1 LFYLKKIIRIA
12 MHSTINTNLRL
23 TGVTLVYASTTV
35 AQLESEN
42 YLHRITHSAIEKHNI
57 YARAGIFTLLFSDIF
72 GYKKKRTRDRYLAS
86 SSLQVY
92 LNFFFTLHCLCGL
105 FFKKEWVLSFFL
117 NIFFGL
123 KWTGFWYFRWIAYF

>member
-1 LFYLKKIIRIA
+1 

-92 LNFFFTLHCLCGL
+92 LNFFLLCIVCAGYFSKKNGFCL
-105 FFKKEWVLSFFL
+105 FF
-117 NIFFGL
+117 
-123 KWTGFWYFRWIAYF
+123 